1 MKSKPKRLTRRT
13 DTDFIEL
20 VEETNGLEHKVA
32 VKNVIQKLATIED
45 KLERGELFNGG
56 R

>member
-1 MKSKPKRLTRRT
+1 MKQPKRLTKRT

-20 VEETNGLEHKVA
+20 IEEINGLDHKVA
-32 VKNVIQKLATIED
+32 VKHVIQKLALIED
-45 KLERGELFNGG
+45 KLERGELLNVQ

>member
-1 MKSKPKRLTRRT
+1 MKQHKRLTKRT

-20 VEETNGLEHKVA
+20 IEEINGLDHKTA
-32 VKNVIQKLATIED
+32 VKHVIQKLALIED
-45 KLERGELFNGG
+45 KLAKGELFNAQ